1 MCARQL
7 DAPYQYAWRHYG
19 ASLLFQTVLPVRD
32 TSKRTLE
39 GKRDQVIPEG
49 AIAVFTDGSKEPQGI
64 GAGIFF
70 NGLLEDDLYIPLGRY
85 ANVFQAETYAILLC
99 SSILK
104 TLDLAEEPACSDSLS
119 AIRALHRPRITS
131 KLTRWAG
138 QSPT

>member
-1 MCARQL
+1 MPLTSMRGDIMVPHYCFKQC
-7 DAPYQYAWRHYG
+7 YQSETPAKEHWKENE
-19 ASLLFQTVLPVRD
+19 T
-32 TSKRTLE
+32 
-39 GKRDQVIPEG
+39 QVIPEG